1 MCKIEITIPAVQ
13 CYYSSRVILLNKR
26 NPQCTL
32 IPYLGNNSVIIFPF
46 ISSYELIILRG
57 ALPLLVCVVH
67 IIGQAIKGM
76 QNRTM
81 ERVLTGWTVYF
92 DHVIQLLQESL
103 RQYGIAS
110 QNLTQHF
117 IERLEYAVQ
126 TCRDLRYLVEETDI
140 FRSHSD
146 SLSELSDCLRSILT
160 EWKEYQDCQD
170 SSVDSYANAYRVSIR
185 RSGSRGRPRFDITK
199 EQLEY
204 LFSLSFTTCDVAAL
218 LGVSR
223 TTLYRL
229 FYKPFYTF
237 NYGTVSTNVH
247 IIAQRRRSIFKSGRL
262 KVFIQ

>member
-1 MCKIEITIPAVQ
+1 MI
-13 CYYSSRVILLNKR
+13 R
-26 NPQCTL
+26 
-32 IPYLGNNSVIIFPF
+32 
-46 ISSYELIILRG
+46 
-57 ALPLLVCVVH
+57 
-67 IIGQAIKGM
+67 GM
-76 QNRTM
+76 QNRTT
-81 ERVLTGWTVYF
+81 ERVLVYF

-126 TCRDLRYLVEETDI
+126 TCRDLRYLVEQT
-140 FRSHSD
+140 HSD
-146 SLSELSDCLRSILT
+146 SLSELSDCLRSILA

-204 LFSLSFTTCDVAAL
+204 LFSLSFTTCEVATL

-237 NYGTVSTNVH
+237 INCSYYVLS
-247 IIAQRRRSIFKSGRL
+247 RRMYA
-262 KVFIQ
+262 